1 MALLIELVVLCGL
14 FWGGCWLGTGGDDKN
29 IRSFSSYPDA
39 VQSIVRAH
47 PELAGKIRPQRPAV
61 TFAGNLLLF
70 TVVLFVTGLLTR
82 QEDFAGNFRNTLIL
96 GQGLNLFY
104 MVVID
109 LLWWRHT
116 KRVRFSG
123 TENQPELYADP
134 SKHIASFLRGIVM
147 FLLVAILDG
156 WLLTLI

>member
-1 MALLIELVVLCGL
+1 MVLLIELVALCGL

-39 VQSIVRAH
+39 VQNIVRAR

-70 TVVLFVTGLLTR
+70 VVVLFILGLMTR
-82 QEDFAGNFRNTLIL
+82 REDFAGNFLNTLIL
-96 GQGLNLFY
+96 GQGLNLFDL
-104 MVVID
+104 VVID

-116 KRVRFSG
+116 KRARFSG
-123 TENQPELYADP
+123 TENRPELYADP
-134 SKHIASFLRGIVM
+134 GKHIASFLRGIVM
-147 FLLVAILDG
+147 FLFVAILDG